1 YMSLASLA
9 QTRDVIARGVI
20 DEKTISGKEIIA

>member
-1 YMSLASLA
+1 MA

>member
-1 YMSLASLA
+1 SLA